1 MECINCHKFLRV
13 TCRYTGLEFGNYNKD
28 FFFHFKQKLNI
39 LNLPLG
45 HGWNPQLITLHSFPQ
60 KGRGTKRN
68 KPRVPS
74 VPLGLKQFTYTCL
87 SIFTCAQIYGQYLNA
102 TQYGC
107 LTSRL
112 HSMKH
117 VKLFHR
123 SWRIPNLS
131 TSLWE
136 YSPMSKSPGP

>member
-1 MECINCHKFLRV
+1 MWV

-28 FFFHFKQKLNI
+28 FFLHFKQKLNT

-60 KGRGTKRN
+60 KGRGMKCN
-68 KPRVPS
+68 KPRIPL

-87 SIFTCAQIYGQYLNA
+87 SIFTCAHKIW
-102 TQYGC
+102 TVSKC
-107 LTSRL
+107 HTITSRL
-112 HSMKH
+112 HSMKQ
-117 VKLFHR
+117 VRLFHR
-123 SWRIPNLS
+123 SCRIPNLS